1 MEVVIFA
8 SFVLIGVV
16 CGFFLSIFG
25 FLAVICAWLVAI
37 ALAIY
42 AGAISADLSFFGF
55 VIAIAAAQAGFLAS
69 AVISSKLRALNLK
82 LPSSDGAR
90 GAEPNGNEL

>member
-8 SFVLIGVV
+8 SFVLIGLV

-25 FLAVICAWLVAI
+25 FLAVICVWLVAI
-37 ALAIY
+37 ALAVY
-42 AGAISADLSFFGF
+42 AGAITADLSFFGY
-55 VIAIAAAQAGFLAS
+55 VIAMAAGQAAFLAS
-69 AVISSKLRALNLK
+69 AAISSKLRALNLK
-82 LPSSDGAR
+82 LPSSGGAR